1 MLDTVAQR
9 NALLSSIERARASS
23 VIAYMLHDNAM
34 VADDALPQIYDKLQ
48 AIGKRERIDLL
59 LYARGGI
66 TEVAWRLLN
75 LLRDY
80 CDHLGVIIGT
90 RSQGAASLLA
100 LGADE
105 ILMGPMSELSGVE
118 AVRKHPLMPRDDTG
132 QPIPTTLSEID
143 SLFDYL
149 RGQGSLTTDGRPTDD
164 RRPGDTDKLTPN
176 TQSSDPRSLAPGT
189 LATIFQHIN
198 PLVIANLKQ
207 ADKLSRHVTRKAL
220 YMHMGSDDDETVERL
235 VDLFNGGFHSPIYTA
250 GRSELHDAGL
260 PVTVMDKE
268 LWTQVWSLVQLYQGA
283 LYNDMPDQSSHG
295 NMFRYVCLIESVGRT
310 TGLRQVFTH
319 VDGQERA
326 LQMGWETAIKGPGPG
341 PNFGPGGMSN
351 N

>member
-1 MLDTVAQR
+1 
-9 NALLSSIERARASS
+9 
-23 VIAYMLHDNAM
+23 MLHDNAM

-48 AIGKRERIDLL
+48 AMGKRERIDLL
-59 LYARGGI
+59 LYARGGV

-75 LLRDY
+75 LVRDY
-80 CDHLGVIIGT
+80 CDHLGVIIGM
-90 RSQGAASLLA
+90 RAQGAAALLA

-105 ILMGPMSELSGVE
+105 ILMGPLSELGSVE

-143 SLFDYL
+143 SLSDYL
-149 RGQGSLTTDGRPTDD
+149 WDYWLGRKAQQPGETGKLGPDPWSLT
-164 RRPGDTDKLTPN
+164 N
-176 TQSSDPRSLAPGT
+176 DPLA
-189 LATIFQHIN
+189 AIFQYIN
-198 PLVIANLKQ
+198 PLVIANFKQ
-207 ADKLSRHVTRKAL
+207 ADKLSRHVTRRAL

-260 PVTVMDKE
+260 PVTTMDTE
-268 LWTQVWSLVQLYQGA
+268 LWTQVLSLVQLYQGA
-283 LYNDMPDQSSHG
+283 LYNDMPDQTSHG
-295 NMFRYVCLIESVGRT
+295 NMFRYVCLIESIGRT